1 MINPKITRQM
11 EKQPNQLLWHGI
23 FLLLVLAAIFGIYKA
38 VQAVDYTWRWER
50 IPQYIAYQ
58 AEQKQY
64 AEFDGT
70 VVTGTTAAE
79 KGQLFLQDDL
89 DPNRRQA
96 IASTGAQVAEGDTV
110 FLGDTLDVQLSWT
123 AGPIAWGVWVTVK
136 LSLVAGVFAILLG
149 TLAGLARLSPN
160 PALRN
165 LAVTYVELIRGTP
178 LLVQILILF
187 YVVANAF
194 GVDDR
199 YLVGVVALSLFAGA
213 YLSEMIRAG
222 IESIRDSQL
231 ESARAIG
238 LTPAQ
243 TYRYVIFPQVVRQL
257 IPPLT
262 GQFASIIKDS
272 SLLSIIAVSEFTL
285 NAQEVNAFTYSTL
298 ESYLPL
304 AVGYLLL
311 TLPISL
317 VSRILERKFHYA
329 T

>member
-1 MINPKITRQM
+1 MNYLLAPK
-11 EKQPNQLLWHGI
+11 HGRPVARAASSVSWCLV
-23 FLLLVLAAIFGIYKA
+23 FLL
-38 VQAVDYTWRWER
+38 
-50 IPQYIAYQ
+50 
-58 AEQKQY
+58 
-64 AEFDGT
+64 
-70 VVTGTTAAE
+70 TAAVFSFAFS
-79 KGQLFLQDDL
+79 QLHYGWNWGAIWQYRQKFLHGWL
-89 DPNRRQA
+89 MTVAISAAALLASLLIGLLTALARR
-96 IASTGAQVAEGDTV
+96 SV
-110 FLGDTLDVQLSWT
+110 FLPLRYSAMLYIET
-123 AGPIAWGVWVTVK
+123 A
-136 LSLVAGVFAILLG
+136 
-149 TLAGLARLSPN
+149 
-160 PALRN
+160 
-165 LAVTYVELIRGTP
+165 RGTP

-194 GVDDR
+194 GIENR
-199 YLVGVVALSLFAGA
+199 YFVGALTLSMFAGA
-213 YLSEMIRAG
+213 YLAEMIRSG

-238 LTPAQ
+238 LTHGQ
-243 TYRYVIFPQVVRQL
+243 TYLYVIFPQVVRQL

-304 AVGYLLL
+304 AIGYLLL
-311 TLPISL
+311 TLPVSL

>member
-1 MINPKITRQM
+1 M
-11 EKQPNQLLWHGI
+11 
-23 FLLLVLAAIFGIYKA
+23 LAAGLFSFAFARLHYG
-38 VQAVDYTWRWER
+38 WNWEAIWGYR
-50 IPQYIAYQ
+50 
-58 AEQKQY
+58 QKFLQ
-64 AEFDGT
+64 GWLMT
-70 VVTGTTAAE
+70 VVISAVSLAVSLLIGLVTAL
-79 KGQLFLQDDL
+79 GRRSTFLPL
-89 DPNRRQA
+89 RYA
-96 IASTGAQVAEGDTV
+96 
-110 FLGDTLDVQLSWT
+110 
-123 AGPIAWGVWVTVK
+123 
-136 LSLVAGVFAILLG
+136 
-149 TLAGLARLSPN
+149 AGL
-160 PALRN
+160 
-165 LAVTYVELIRGTP
+165 YVEVIRGTP

-194 GVDDR
+194 GVENR
-199 YLVGVVALSLFAGA
+199 YIVGVLALSLFAGA
-213 YLSEMIRAG
+213 YLAEMIRAG

-243 TYRYVIFPQVVRQL
+243 TYRHVVFPQVVRQL
-257 IPPLT
+257 VPPLA

-317 VSRILERKFHYA
+317 LGRVLERRFRFA
-329 T
+329 A

>member
-1 MINPKITRQM
+1 MDFLFAPGNGRPIARAAWVASWCLVALLTAAVFSFAFSQLHYGWNWAAIWQYRQKFM
-11 EKQPNQLLWHGI
+11 QGWLMTVAI
-23 FLLLVLAAIFGIYKA
+23 SASALLVSLIIGLL
-38 VQAVDYTWRWER
+38 
-50 IPQYIAYQ
+50 
-58 AEQKQY
+58 
-64 AEFDGT
+64 
-70 VVTGTTAAE
+70 TA
-79 KGQLFLQDDL
+79 
-89 DPNRRQA
+89 
-96 IASTGAQVAEGDTV
+96 
-110 FLGDTLDVQLSWT
+110 
-123 AGPIAWGVWVTVK
+123 
-136 LSLVAGVFAILLG
+136 
-149 TLAGLARLSPN
+149 LARRSAFLPLRYSA
-160 PALRN
+160 AL
-165 LAVTYVELIRGTP
+165 YVETIRGTP

-194 GVDDR
+194 GIENR
-199 YLVGVVALSLFAGA
+199 YLVGILALSLFAGA

-238 LTPAQ
+238 LTRVQ

-272 SLLSIIAVSEFTL
+272 SLLSIIAVNEFTL

-317 VSRILERKFHYA
+317 VSRIMERKFHYA
-329 T
+329 A

>member
-1 MINPKITRQM
+1 MPEPSEALN
-11 EKQPNQLLWHGI
+11 
-23 FLLLVLAAIFGIYKA
+23 FLLSQRHGRPVSTVAMVVSWCLVALL
-38 VQAVDYTWRWER
+38 
-50 IPQYIAYQ
+50 
-58 AEQKQY
+58 
-64 AEFDGT
+64 
-70 VVTGTTAAE
+70 TAALFSFAFS
-79 KGQLFLQDDL
+79 QLHYGWNWGAIWQYRQKFLQGWL
-89 DPNRRQA
+89 MTVA
-96 IASTGAQVAEGDTV
+96 ISAAALLVSLLIG
-110 FLGDTLDVQLSWT
+110 LLT
-123 AGPIAWGVWVTVK
+123 A
-136 LSLVAGVFAILLG
+136 
-149 TLAGLARLSPN
+149 LARRSAFLP
-160 PALRN
+160 LRYS
-165 LAVTYVELIRGTP
+165 AVLYVETIRGTP

-194 GVDDR
+194 GIDNR
-199 YLVGVVALSLFAGA
+199 YVVGVLTLSLFAGA
-213 YLSEMIRAG
+213 YLAEMIRAG

-238 LTPAQ
+238 LTRVQ

-317 VSRILERKFHYA
+317 LSRVLERRFHFA

>member
-1 MINPKITRQM
+1 MNFFLTERPGRPLPLAARIVSGGLVALLATLIFSFAFSQLHYGWNWGAIWHYRQ
-11 EKQPNQLLWHGI
+11 K
-23 FLLLVLAAIFGIYKA
+23 FLQGWLMTVALSGSALLVSLLIGLLTALA
-38 VQAVDYTWRWER
+38 
-50 IPQYIAYQ
+50 
-58 AEQKQY
+58 
-64 AEFDGT
+64 
-70 VVTGTTAAE
+70 
-79 KGQLFLQDDL
+79 
-89 DPNRRQA
+89 RR
-96 IASTGAQVAEGDTV
+96 SV
-110 FLGDTLDVQLSWT
+110 FL
-123 AGPIAWGVWVTVK
+123 P
-136 LSLVAGVFAILLG
+136 
-149 TLAGLARLSPN
+149 
-160 PALRN
+160 LRYS
-165 LAVTYVELIRGTP
+165 AVLYVETVRGTP

-194 GVDDR
+194 GIDNR
-199 YLVGVVALSLFAGA
+199 YVVGVLTLSLFAGA
-213 YLSEMIRAG
+213 YLAEMIRSG

-238 LTPAQ
+238 LTRIQ
-243 TYRYVIFPQVVRQL
+243 TYQYVIFPQVVRQL
-257 IPPLT
+257 LPPLA

-317 VSRILERKFHYA
+317 LSRILERRFHFA

>member
-1 MINPKITRQM
+1 MD
-11 EKQPNQLLWHGI
+11 
-23 FLLLVLAAIFGIYKA
+23 FLLTQGRGRAVSSVAMVVSWCLVALL
-38 VQAVDYTWRWER
+38 
-50 IPQYIAYQ
+50 
-58 AEQKQY
+58 
-64 AEFDGT
+64 
-70 VVTGTTAAE
+70 TAALFSFAFS
-79 KGQLFLQDDL
+79 QLHYGWNWGAIWQYRQKFLQGWL
-89 DPNRRQA
+89 MTVA
-96 IASTGAQVAEGDTV
+96 ISAAALLVSLLIG
-110 FLGDTLDVQLSWT
+110 LLT
-123 AGPIAWGVWVTVK
+123 A
-136 LSLVAGVFAILLG
+136 
-149 TLAGLARLSPN
+149 LARRSAFLP
-160 PALRN
+160 LRYS
-165 LAVTYVELIRGTP
+165 AVLYVETIRGTP

-187 YVVANAF
+187 YVVANSF
-194 GVDDR
+194 GIENR
-199 YLVGVVALSLFAGA
+199 YVVGVLTLSLFAGA
-213 YLSEMIRAG
+213 YLAEMIRAG

-238 LTPAQ
+238 LTRVQ

-304 AVGYLLL
+304 AIGYLLL

-317 VSRILERKFHYA
+317 LSRVLERRFHFA